1 MKHYKWTALCLVLLL
16 LTLSCFLTACSDT
29 VGSPATEP
37 ESTQAQQKQEAEND
51 DGADK
56 DGEAGT
62 VTGGA
67 SDADDAAGSED
78 TAQQPD
84 AQEPQAQTCT
94 ISIDC
99 STILDNMDKLKRG
112 KEGLIPSDGILLA
125 KTEVQYEEGDTVF
138 TMLKRELKSRKMHY
152 DFEGSGSSAYLTG
165 LCNIYEFD
173 CGKLSGWEFA
183 VNGSFPSVGMGVYKL
198 SPGDSVAL
206 IYTCDLGDD
215 IGNHYDG

>member
-16 LTLSCFLTACSDT
+16 TLSCFLTACSDA

-56 DGEAGT
+56 DGEPGT

-78 TAQQPD
+78 TARQPD
-84 AQEPQAQTCT
+84 AQEPQTQTCT

-99 STILDNMDKLKRG
+99 STILDNMDKLERG

-152 DFEGSGSSAYLTG
+152 DFEGSGSSAYLAG

>member
-1 MKHYKWTALCLVLLL
+1 MKHYKWTALCLVLL

-37 ESTQAQQKQEAEND
+37 ENTQTQQKQEAEND

-94 ISIDC
+94 VSIDC

-152 DFEGSGSSAYLTG
+152 DFEGSGSAAYLTG

>member
-1 MKHYKWTALCLVLLL
+1 MKHYKWTALCLVLL

-37 ESTQAQQKQEAEND
+37 DSTQAQQKQEAEND

-62 VTGGA
+62 VAGGA

-99 STILDNMDKLKRG
+99 STILDNMDKLERG

-152 DFEGSGSSAYLTG
+152 DFEGSGSSAYLAG